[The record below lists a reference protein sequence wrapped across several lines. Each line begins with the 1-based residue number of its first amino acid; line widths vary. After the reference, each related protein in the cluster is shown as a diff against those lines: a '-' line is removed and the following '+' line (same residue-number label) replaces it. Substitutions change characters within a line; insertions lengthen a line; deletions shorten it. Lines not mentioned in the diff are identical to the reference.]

1 MKFLAMVSALLVN
14 AALLGQ
20 SPVSFPLWPAGS
32 TPGATGT
39 TTNDI
44 PDLTAF
50 IPEKGRGSG
59 AAMVI
64 CPGGGYA
71 HLARHEGHDYA
82 EFLRGQGIAGFVLR
96 YRLGSH
102 GYRHP
107 IMLGD
112 AARALRLVRHRAAEF
127 GVDPKRIG
135 IMGSS
140 AGGHLAS
147 SLLTHFDAGTPDAP
161 DPVDRESSRPTL
173 GVLCYPVITLG
184 EFTHQGSRLNLL
196 GPNPSPETVEF
207 LSGEKQVTKDT
218 PPAFLWHT
226 WEDTAVPVENV
237 LQYAAAMR
245 RAGVRFDLHVYEKGG
260 HGMGLRA
267 KPPAFENPHPWAADL
282 VVWLKAQ
289 GFVK

>member
-1 MKFLAMVSALLVN
+1 MKFLAIVSALLMN
-14 AALLGQ
+14 AAVLAQ
-20 SPVSFPLWPAGS
+20 SAEPFPLWPDGA
-32 TPGATGT
+32 TPGAQGS

-44 PDLTAF
+44 PDLTPYLPAK
-50 IPEKGRGSG
+50 ESASG
-59 AAMVI
+59 AALVI

-82 EFLRGQGIAGFVLR
+82 EFLRGRGIACFVLR

-107 IMLGD
+107 VMLGD
-112 AARALRLVRHRAAEF
+112 AARAIRLVRHRAAEF
-127 GVDPKRIG
+127 GVDPDRVG

-147 SLLTHFDAGTPDAP
+147 SLLTHFDAGKADAT
-161 DPVDRESSRPTL
+161 DPVERLGSRPTL
-173 GVLCYPVITLG
+173 GVLCYPVISLG
-184 EFTHQGSRLNLL
+184 EFTHRGSRDNLL
-196 GPNPSPETVEF
+196 GPNPPPGLVDF

-245 RAGVRFDLHVYEKGG
+245 RAGVKFDLHVYQQGR
-260 HGMGLRA
+260 HGIGLQS
-267 KPPAFENPHPWAADL
+267 KPPAFEHPHPWAAEL
-282 VVWLKAQ
+282 VAWLKVQ
-289 GFVK
+289 GFAR